1 MRLCTYFYL
10 THCNFSSENFISNKM
25 ALPTIKLLN
34 LLKLSRNELNMMFVF
49 VFDLLV
55 LSVKDLK
62 ANDYETRKN
71 CKNLQQCIILLIM
84 SHQPAKFRRE

>member
-1 MRLCTYFYL
+1 
-10 THCNFSSENFISNKM
+10 M

-55 LSVKDLK
+55 LGVKDLK